1 MRSRPAPD
9 FSLYSHSIC
18 LIICPIMWTWHMTY
32 TYIYICVI
40 CPQAWYP
47 TFFPLYHVLYHTNH
61 QKAYHL
67 VTVIKKR
74 QTKRHRV
81 KTKTK
86 IWCGFGCWAEER
98 IFYQVIWVR
107 SSIYS
112 WVKSFQKIQTFH
124 GQEILKRFKVVITC
138 TAYNIWTLLSSLLN
152 LHTPN
157 KPHPLLPCGCFLLQT
172 CDPTANNNFDSD
184 IIQPATPDAPYFLD
198 FPSKP
203 VFDRKENLCHCS
215 VTNFRS
221 TFQLWRGL
229 FLTEMRGAKGFPGI
243 ETNSAEP
250 RKTLQKRCQAACNSI
265 LFHLQLKTIWQTQ
278 SWLDFPYDYLLL
290 LRFKTFQILI
300 TWLLVF
306 KWFLRLLDCKIG
318 LLLNLCSRQEKLRS
332 NVIRCRCQLETCNLA
347 FVTRCFFWWWHLWR
361 WWRWGICPIILFKRL
376 FFANECLLAFS
387 SSRSCQILFDPKN
400 IVLLPPSCA
409 LINLFPL
416 SVCFFVYLRSF
427 VAFFCPL
434 SSISLSMA

>member
-1 MRSRPAPD
+1 MCHMSTSVISYLFPTVSRFIPYKSSE
-9 FSLYSHSIC
+9 SLPSGDGNQEK
-18 LIICPIMWTWHMTY
+18 T
-32 TYIYICVI
+32 
-40 CPQAWYP
+40 
-47 TFFPLYHVLYHTNH
+47 
-61 QKAYHL
+61 
-67 VTVIKKR
+67 KKKT
-74 QTKRHRV
+74 QS

-184 IIQPATPDAPYFLD
+184 IIQPETPDAPYFLD

-203 VFDRKENLCHCS
+203 VFDRKKNLRHCS

-290 LRFKTFQILI
+290 LRFKTF
-300 TWLLVF
+300 
-306 KWFLRLLDCKIG
+306 
-318 LLLNLCSRQEKLRS
+318 
-332 NVIRCRCQLETCNLA
+332 
-347 FVTRCFFWWWHLWR
+347 
-361 WWRWGICPIILFKRL
+361 
-376 FFANECLLAFS
+376 
-387 SSRSCQILFDPKN
+387 
-400 IVLLPPSCA
+400 
-409 LINLFPL
+409 
-416 SVCFFVYLRSF
+416 
-427 VAFFCPL
+427 
-434 SSISLSMA
+434 

>member
-1 MRSRPAPD
+1 MWNSNKEVIVLKNMSVNIAKSSSSRLLTI
-9 FSLYSHSIC
+9 FTFHLSH
-18 LIICPIMWTWHMTY
+18 HMPYHVDLTY
-32 TYIYICVI
+32 DIYIHIYMCHMSTSVI
-40 CPQAWYP
+40 SYLFP
-47 TFFPLYHVLYHTNH
+47 TVSRFIPYKSSESLPSGDGNQEKT
-61 QKAYHL
+61 QS
-67 VTVIKKR
+67 
-74 QTKRHRV
+74 

-184 IIQPATPDAPYFLD
+184 IIQLATPDAPYFLD

-203 VFDRKENLCHCS
+203 VFDRKKNLRHCS
-215 VTNFRS
+215 LTNFRS

-265 LFHLQLKTIWQTQ
+265 VFHLQLKTNWQSILAGLSIWLSSSAEIQN
-278 SWLDFPYDYLLL
+278 
-290 LRFKTFQILI
+290 
-300 TWLLVF
+300 
-306 KWFLRLLDCKIG
+306 
-318 LLLNLCSRQEKLRS
+318 LLNSYY
-332 NVIRCRCQLETCNLA
+332 LA
-347 FVTRCFFWWWHLWR
+347 AGV
-361 WWRWGICPIILFKRL
+361 
-376 FFANECLLAFS
+376 
-387 SSRSCQILFDPKN
+387 
-400 IVLLPPSCA
+400 
-409 LINLFPL
+409 
-416 SVCFFVYLRSF
+416 
-427 VAFFCPL
+427 
-434 SSISLSMA
+434 